1 MFIFTTPIF
10 LQSSLVFWYAPFYF
24 VCAVCLSLILINA
37 FLYIRCPISINRG
50 PFRPNLYLR
59 FESMLNRLI
68 DTATTNTITASIAIS
83 LCIFSTAFSKICIM
97 FSNFFGLNFLTPHP
111 YLSLFTL
118 DLSLFSNAEFFSQ
131 VQSRASFWDL
141 LLKKGP
147 RIFRLYSDQRKDK
160 VLFLSLC
167 VNPIVKRLIRLFPSN
182 VPSNQCLEALTPSIE
197 RLLDFFSQDAAGRD
211 KIAHIFSH
219 IAGSGSVKKCSEDVL
234 KDAIIAFTQYAD
246 VALPSIDN
254 PKTKEALSELLTPF
268 LSPFITTSSQLQNL
282 LPFITPLI
290 ASLSQDATSCQ
301 HIARLIS
308 QVASRDSV
316 KACSEDVLKNA
327 TTSLIEHL
335 NLVLPSVA
343 LDKNPKTKEA
353 LSDFLTPF
361 LSPFITTS
369 SQLQNLL
376 PFITPLIASL
386 SQDATSCQHIA
397 RLISQVASRDS
408 VKACSED
415 VLKNAT
421 TSLIE
426 HLNLVLPSVALD
438 KNPKTK
444 EALSDFLT
452 PFLSPFITTSSQLQ
466 NLLPFV
472 TPLIASL
479 SQDQRSGQSIAGLAY
494 YCIRKDPTSSS
505 RKQPEEPLP
514 IGLLEDAT
522 QALVR
527 VFTRTISRIDFQL
540 EINRAA
546 KNELCSLLA
555 NSLFTSNGSNT
566 SELTYSSHDQAKQD
580 RDVSYVISQIQ
591 RLSSAKTFLNFSGQ
605 YAMSFFRSLPRGLH
619 EIYSA
624 HDSRIQQLK
633 LLMSNPALG
642 SPDQIQSAL
651 SSSSFWLKILDD
663 PSLIE
668 KTILWPAKLFLRA
681 SNCLSLDDLYPARS
695 LFPNSPLQDLTT
707 RQLHD
712 LIDLVIRSIKKV
724 KNGKQT
730 LSEAAAAYFSHNP
743 DRFFASKSNLICLS
757 VLLMNT
763 LNDPELKKALASDE
777 YSGILQKILSFQVL
791 QSFHHPREH
800 NCHQKAVHT
809 KNSCSSI

>member
-254 PKTKEALSELLTPF
+254 PKTKEALSEL
-268 LSPFITTSSQLQNL
+268 
-282 LPFITPLI
+282 
-290 ASLSQDATSCQ
+290 
-301 HIARLIS
+301 
-308 QVASRDSV
+308 
-316 KACSEDVLKNA
+316 
-327 TTSLIEHL
+327 
-335 NLVLPSVA
+335 
-343 LDKNPKTKEA
+343 
-353 LSDFLTPF
+353 LTPF